1 MNVETPTQESSKS
14 TIAAA
19 GGLIAAVMA
28 SSCCIVPLVLVLLGV
43 SGTWMGS
50 LRALEAY
57 QPLFVLI
64 TFCFLAFGFWH
75 VYFKPKSDCADD
87 ESCSRPL
94 PNILVKTVLWIAT
107 VLITLSMTINYWAPL
122 FY

>member
-1 MNVETPTQESSKS
+1 MNEVTPSQDSSKS

-28 SSCCIVPLVLVLLGV
+28 SSCCIVPLLLVMLGV
-43 SGTWMGS
+43 SGTWIGS

-57 QPLFVLI
+57 QPLFVVI
-64 TFCFLAFGFWH
+64 TFGFLAFGFWH
-75 VYFKPKSDCADD
+75 VYFKPKPDCAGDD
-87 ESCSRPL
+87 SCSRPL
-94 PNILVKTVLWIAT
+94 SSVLVKTVLWVAT
-107 VLITLSMTINYWAPL
+107 ALVALSMTIDYWAPL